1 MSMSARRPFA
11 FVESWPCILLVVAA
25 GITLAK
31 CEHVDGPA
39 AAPAMSVAACPPKG
53 QQGYAPPVTT
63 AATTITESAQ

>member
-1 MSMSARRPFA
+1 MSVSARRHFA
-11 FVESWPCILLVVAA
+11 WVEAWPCIVLLVAT

-39 AAPAMSVAACPPKG
+39 AAPAMSVAACPPRG
-53 QQGYAPPVTT
+53 QQGHAPPVTT